1 MSHDSLHCNFTRA
14 IVINNK
20 LFFRGPGDKRVLDF
34 TYLELDENSQ
44 NPISSMEAL
53 NHYVRRLRPRIANN
67 GSARTFNEE
76 FIALKRPGKKL
87 RLSLTKKQKMSLIC
101 LRLNLSSNFWK

>member
-1 MSHDSLHCNFTRA
+1 MSHDNLHCNFTRA

-44 NPISSMEAL
+44 NPISSME
-53 NHYVRRLRPRIANN
+53 VCD
-67 GSARTFNEE
+67 F
-76 FIALKRPGKKL
+76 F
-87 RLSLTKKQKMSLIC
+87 
-101 LRLNLSSNFWK
+101 